1 MSDLLK
7 YSDLTTKIKAMRGK
21 MLSQENYQELLQKQS
36 VKEIALYLKN
46 FTYYSDDL
54 SDLNESNI
62 HRGHLEVML
71 YRSVIRD
78 TLKIAKHLEGSEKK
92 FYRYIYRKLEVED
105 IKRMLRTLER
115 GKKLEEID
123 KNTLFIN
130 RYSRL
135 DFNKSLQ
142 SKTVEELVE
151 SLKET
156 NFYSVLKPLLNREGQ
171 LDLFSAEMA
180 LDLYYYNQTSKQVK
194 KMPPGDDRE
203 MLDELFGIEA
213 DIKNILWIYRAK
225 KYYGLSKEMLYRYM
239 IPAHHRLQKAQIKE
253 FVDADLDKFIT
264 LLKSSFYKEIIVFPS
279 EQAELQYT
287 RYMFKVQ
294 KLSMKMNPYS
304 LASVIGY
311 MYLKETEVLNITNIV
326 EGIRYKI
333 SKEEIRKYLTGI
345 L

>member
-21 MLSQENYQELLQKQS
+21 MLKQEDFRELLQLQN
-36 VKEIALYLKN
+36 VKEIAIYLKN
-46 FTYYSDDL
+46 HTYYREDL
-54 SDLNESNI
+54 MDLNENDI

-92 FYRYIYRKLEVED
+92 FYRYIYRKLEIED
-105 IKRMLRTLER
+105 IKKMLRTLER
-115 GKKLEEID
+115 GKRLEDID
-123 KNTLFIN
+123 KQTMFIN

-135 DFNKSLQ
+135 DFTKALQ
-142 SKTVEELVE
+142 CTTVSELIE
-151 SLKET
+151 SFHET
-156 NFYSVLKPLLNREGQ
+156 NFYLILKPLLTKEGE

-194 KMPPGDDRE
+194 KMPLGDDRE

-225 KYYGLSKEMLYRYM
+225 KYYALSKEMIYRYL
-239 IPAHHRLQKAQIKE
+239 IPGHHRLQKQQLQDLIE
-253 FVDADLDKFIT
+253 ADLDKYML
-264 LLKSSFYKEIIVFPS
+264 LLKETFYKNIIVFPS
-279 EQAELQYT
+279 EQAELQYIH
-287 RYMFKVQ
+287 YMYKVQ
-294 KLSMKMNPYS
+294 KHSMKVNPFS

-326 EGIRYKI
+326 EGIRYKMN
-333 SKEEIRKYLTGI
+333 KEDIRKYLTGI
-345 L
+345 H